1 MKTETV
7 TVTATWR
14 STHTFTVPADA
25 LDRANVGELGQLLDL
40 IKSDPDGEGDITA
53 ECAELVDW
61 SVR

>member
-1 MKTETV
+1 VKTETI

-25 LDRANVGELGQLLDL
+25 LDRANVGELGQLIDL
-40 IKSDPDGEGDITA
+40 IKLDPDGEGDITA

-61 SVR
+61 DVR